1 MWKKYK
7 EFLRKRTDR
16 YLVIGSIVA
25 MLLMLPIIV
34 AGAINI
40 YLVFN
45 QIPENIIIMILI
57 MILSVCYFVVITFN
71 MELVRRCAERRREL
85 EQK

>member
-34 AGAINI
+34 AGARKNI

-71 MELVRRCAERRREL
+71 MELVRR
-85 EQK
+85 